1 MALLTRKFVT
11 RIIVFIIVAGIL
23 GFLFF
28 NENGIL
34 KFLKLRSEL
43 NRLDNEIKKTEL
55 RLNTLEE
62 EIDSLKTKNEKIE
75 RVARERYNMMLPNE
89 NVLRIEEK

>member
-1 MALLTRKFVT
+1 MTLQKKIVIRILIFV
-11 RIIVFIIVAGIL
+11 IVL
-23 GFLFF
+23 GTLSFLFF

-43 NRLDNEIKKTEL
+43 SRLDDEIRKTEL
-55 RLNTLEE
+55 RLQALES
-62 EIDSLKTKNEKIE
+62 EIDSLKTKKEKIE
-75 RVARERYNMMLPNE
+75 RVARERYNMLLPNE

>member
-1 MALLTRKFVT
+1 MTLFNKKFIS
-11 RIIVFIIVAGIL
+11 RIIIVVVIL
-23 GFLFF
+23 GALSFLFF

-43 NRLDNEIKKTEL
+43 NRLDDDIKKTEL
-55 RLNTLEE
+55 RLQELES
-62 EIDSLKTKNEKIE
+62 EIDSLKTKHEKIE

-89 NVLRIEEK
+89 NVIRIEEK